1 MYTYLSLH
9 NQTVFSW
16 FYSGDIQNILNVLFF
31 FPNVSVPIV
40 SLAVL
45 AANTYFS
52 AVHAGY
58 IDGSRLLDHE
68 GLAIG
73 CKVSVLQLV
82 TPNVVPDNIS
92 KSVFSLF
99 RVAVFYR
106 SSKTVESAPEL
117 MPMCHLRFPLRAH
130 G

>member
-1 MYTYLSLH
+1 MPLSEGVHLLIPAQPNCLLLVLFRRH
-9 NQTVFSW
+9 SKYFECA
-16 FYSGDIQNILNVLFF
+16 LFF

-82 TPNVVPDNIS
+82 TPNVVHRQHF
-92 KSVFSLF
+92 K
-99 RVAVFYR
+99 
-106 SSKTVESAPEL
+106 K
-117 MPMCHLRFPLRAH
+117 RFFPF
-130 G
+130 

>member
-82 TPNVVPDNIS
+82 TPNVVHRQHF
-92 KSVFSLF
+92 K
-99 RVAVFYR
+99 
-106 SSKTVESAPEL
+106 K
-117 MPMCHLRFPLRAH
+117 RFFPF
-130 G
+130 